1 MVTNIF
7 SVDLEEWFH
16 ILNTDQIPKLNHW
29 VNMESRIVSN
39 TIKLLN
45 LLNKNKTKATF
56 FILGWI
62 AEHYPDLV
70 KEIKIQGHQIGSH
83 GYSHTLVHQQTPEE
97 FKKDITFAEDAI
109 RAACGEKPRAYRAPG
124 FSINASTLWAL
135 DILAEMGYQYDAS
148 ILPAD
153 GAYGGIPSANPFPCR
168 LTNGLLE
175 FPTSTLK
182 FGKRR
187 LPYLGG
193 GYLRCLPLSLLS
205 QLSHIQH
212 DDLQPLVL
220 YIHPR
225 DIDPNQ
231 PRLNLPP
238 LRQFKSYVGLK
249 STYNKLSYLLENF
262 EWGAMDE
269 FDNSANHTQSFNSL
283 EPVLA

>member
-1 MVTNIF
+1 MTINIF

-16 ILNTDQIPKLNHW
+16 ILNTDQIPNINHW
-29 VNMESRIVSN
+29 INMESRIVSN
-39 TIKLLN
+39 TVKLLN
-45 LLNKNKTKATF
+45 LLNKHKTRSTF
-56 FILGWI
+56 FILGWV
-62 AEHYPDLV
+62 AEHYPELV

-83 GYSHTLVHQQTPEE
+83 GYSHTLVYQQTPEE
-97 FKKDITFAEDAI
+97 FKQDITRAEDAI
-109 RAACGEKPRAYRAPG
+109 RAACGEKPKAYRAPG
-124 FSINASTLWAL
+124 FSITASTLWAL
-135 DILAEMGYQYDAS
+135 DILAKAGYQYDAS

-153 GAYGGIPSANPFPCR
+153 GAYGGIPTANPLPCR

-175 FPTSTLK
+175 FPTSTLNV
-182 FGKRR
+182 GKKR

-193 GYLRCLPLSLLS
+193 GYLRCLPLTLLS

-212 DDLQPLVL
+212 DHLQPLVL

-249 STYNKLSYLLENF
+249 STYDKLSYLLENF
-262 EWGAMDE
+262 EWGSMNE
-269 FDNSANHTQSFNSL
+269 FDDSSDHTPSYNSL
-283 EPVLA
+283 EPMLA